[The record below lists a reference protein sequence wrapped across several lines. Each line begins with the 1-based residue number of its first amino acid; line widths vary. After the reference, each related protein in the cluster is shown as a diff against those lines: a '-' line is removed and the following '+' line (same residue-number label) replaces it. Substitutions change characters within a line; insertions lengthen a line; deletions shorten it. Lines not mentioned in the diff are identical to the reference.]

1 MNRHLSRIIVMQ
13 TLYEW
18 DFRGDQ
24 NVIDIAE
31 RNIAQFDAKTDHEYI
46 MAAITGVA
54 GAIDKIDPQL
64 QAAAPEWPLDQIA
77 VIDKTILRLATYE
90 LLISRE
96 IPPKVVINEAVEL
109 AKSFGS
115 DNSSKF
121 INGVLGTL
129 YRASDLPQE
138 DDVADVLAEASAD
151 QEAPDQPAVA
161 HISSDEVMHHE
172 EHHPGPDEHE
182 DDFEQIKKQFT
193 DAQSDKDHSAT
204 SNIHDEKKESE
215 V

>member
-1 MNRHLSRIIVMQ
+1 MNRHLSRIIAMQ
-13 TLYEW
+13 SLYES
-18 DFRGDQ
+18 DFRPDLA
-24 NVIDIAE
+24 VKDIAE
-31 RNIAQFDAKTDHEYI
+31 RNISQFDAETDHQYI
-46 MAAITGVA
+46 LEAIEGVKQHIA
-54 GAIDKIDPQL
+54 QIDPYIQH
-64 QAAAPEWPLDQIA
+64 AAPEWPIDQIA

-129 YRASDLPQE
+129 YRASDLPQDE
-138 DDVADVLAEASAD
+138 EVHQILDTDAKSNEV
-151 QEAPDQPAVA
+151 PAATIA
-161 HISSDEVMHHE
+161 HVMDDEVHE
-172 EHHPGPDEHE
+172 VEEVPVPHDEHE
-182 DDFEQIKKQFT
+182 DDFKAIEQQYAK
-193 DAQSDKDHSAT
+193 DQSADTA
-204 SNIHDEKKESE
+204 SNNNTEEG